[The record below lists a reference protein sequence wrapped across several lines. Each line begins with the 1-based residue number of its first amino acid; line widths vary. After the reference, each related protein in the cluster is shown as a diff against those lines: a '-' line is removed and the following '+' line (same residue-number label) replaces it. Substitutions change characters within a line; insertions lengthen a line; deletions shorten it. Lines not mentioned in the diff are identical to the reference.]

1 VSYGLCNTHC
11 VQTTRLDS
19 SANDALDGKMLIM
32 PSDFF
37 RFLLQARVVP
47 CYLNP
52 VAQFILCPGYP
63 KALIR
68 LLKFFGWSIVAVFC
82 GLLLG
87 LSGAFLYL
95 SPGLPSVEALRSI
108 QLQIPLRV
116 YSSDNKLIAE
126 FGEMRR
132 TPIRFADIPP
142 NFINAL
148 LSAEDDNFA
157 NHYGV
162 DPSSLMRAATQLV
175 KSGHIQSGGS
185 TITMQVAK
193 NFFLTSE
200 RSFSRKTTEILLA
213 LQIERQLTKDEI
225 LELYVNK
232 IYLGNRAY
240 GIEAAA
246 QVYYGKSIRDVSLA
260 QMAMIAG
267 LPKAPSRFNPLANP
281 ARSKERRDW
290 ILGRMYKLGKITEA
304 DYTTA
309 INEPLNASYHVP
321 TPEVNAPY
329 IAEMARAEMVGRYG
343 SDAYTEGFRVTTT
356 VPSNLQEM
364 ANTALHEGLMTY
376 DQRHGYRGPESRL
389 PGKTREAWATELT
402 KQRTISSLEPAIVT
416 QVDKT
421 GLQVLTRTGE
431 EHVGW
436 DSMKWAR
443 PFLNTNSMGANPKQ
457 PSDVAQ
463 VGDLIRVQRQPD
475 NSLKFSQIPQAQGA
489 LVSLDPQNGAIR
501 SLVGGFA
508 FEQSNYN
515 RAMQAKRQ
523 PGSSFKPFVYS
534 AALDNGYTA
543 ASLVNDAPIVFVDE
557 YLDKVWRPKNDT
569 NTFLGPIR
577 LREGL
582 YKSRNLVSIRLVQAL
597 GIDRTIDYISKF
609 GFNKQDLPRNLSLA
623 LGTATLTPMEIATGW
638 STFANGG
645 YKISPYIID
654 KIESRNG
661 DTLFVANPP
670 SVPQGAAVTNGI
682 AAPTDAQAFTVNAT
696 PGEAPAAPGAA
707 PQTPAVAERI
717 VDGRTTYILNSM
729 LEDVIKLGTGRRA
742 LALGR
747 SDIAGK
753 TGTTNESKD
762 AWFSGYNA
770 DYVTTVW
777 TGFDQPESLGKREFG
792 GTVALPIWMNYMAAA
807 LKDKP
812 PHTQPE
818 PEGILS
824 LRVDPVS
831 GRAASPGTPGAYFE
845 LFKAEDTPPSV
856 NELGNGNAPGSPLPA
871 DEAAPIDLF

>member
-1 VSYGLCNTHC
+1 
-11 VQTTRLDS
+11 
-19 SANDALDGKMLIM
+19 M
-32 PSDFF
+32 
-37 RFLLQARVVP
+37 
-47 CYLNP
+47 
-52 VAQFILCPGYP
+52 
-63 KALIR
+63 IR
-68 LLKFFGWSIVAVFC
+68 LLKFFGYSIVAIVC
-82 GLLLG
+82 GLLLV
-87 LSGAFLYL
+87 LSGAYLYL

-116 YSSDNKLIAE
+116 YSSDEKLIAE

-142 NFINAL
+142 NFISAL

-162 DPSSLMRAATQLV
+162 DPSSLVRAATQLV

-200 RSFSRKTTEILLA
+200 RSFSRKATEILLA

-240 GIEAAA
+240 GIEAAS
-246 QVYYGKSIRDVSLA
+246 QVYYGKSIRDASLA

-290 ILGRMYKLGKITEA
+290 ILGRMYKLGKIDQAAYESA
-304 DYTTA
+304 VA
-309 INEPLNASYHVP
+309 EPLNASYHVP

-356 VPSNLQEM
+356 VPSDLQEI
-364 ANTALHEGLMTY
+364 ANDAVHSGLISY

-389 PGKTREAWATELT
+389 PGKTLSAWTAELS
-402 KQRTISSLEPAIVT
+402 KQRPISGLEPAIVT
-416 QVDKT
+416 QVKKD
-421 GLQVLTRTGE
+421 GVQVLTRTGE
-431 EHVGW
+431 AHVAW
-436 DSMKWAR
+436 DTMKWAR
-443 PFLNTNSMGANPKQ
+443 PFLNTNSMGAMPKQ

-463 VGDLIRVQRQPD
+463 VGDLIRVQRQKD
-475 NSLKFSQIPQAQGA
+475 DSLKFSQVPLAQGA

-501 SLVGGFA
+501 ALVGGFA

-515 RAMQAKRQ
+515 RATQAKRQ
-523 PGSSFKPFVYS
+523 PGSSFKPFIYS

-577 LREGL
+577 IREAL
-582 YKSRNLVSIRLVQAL
+582 YKSRNLVSIRLLQAM
-597 GIDRTIDYISKF
+597 GVGKTIDYITRF
-609 GFNKQDLPRNLSLA
+609 GFNKSDLPPNLSLA

-645 YKISPYIID
+645 YKITPYLID

-661 DTLFVANPP
+661 DTLFTANPP
-670 SVPQGAAVTNGI
+670 RVPGDVVNGVVATDGLAAPSHGGITIEPTPGATPAAANP
-682 AAPTDAQAFTVNAT
+682 AAPTEPQA
-696 PGEAPAAPGAA
+696 
-707 PQTPAVAERI
+707 PAVAERV
-717 VDGRTTYILNSM
+717 VDGRTTYILNSI
-729 LEDVIKLGTGRRA
+729 LEDVIKKGTGRRA

-747 SDIAGK
+747 ADIAGK

-762 AWFSGYNA
+762 AWFSGYNG

-777 TGFDQPESLGKREFG
+777 TGYDQPESLGRREFG
-792 GTVALPIWMNYMAAA
+792 GTVALPIWMSYMGAA

-812 PHTQPE
+812 LHTQPE

-824 LRVDPVS
+824 LRIDPIS
-831 GRAASPGTPGAYFE
+831 GRAASPSTPNAYFE
-845 LFKAEDTPPSV
+845 LFKSEDTPPSV
-856 NELGNGNAPGSPLPA
+856 NELGNGVVPGSPLPA

>member
-1 VSYGLCNTHC
+1 
-11 VQTTRLDS
+11 
-19 SANDALDGKMLIM
+19 M
-32 PSDFF
+32 
-37 RFLLQARVVP
+37 
-47 CYLNP
+47 
-52 VAQFILCPGYP
+52 
-63 KALIR
+63 R
-68 LLKFFGWSIVAVFC
+68 LLKFSWWSFVAVFC

-95 SPGLPSVEALRSI
+95 SPGLPSVESLRSI

-116 YSSDNKLIAE
+116 YSSDGKLIAE

-132 TPIRFADIPP
+132 SPIRFADIPP
-142 NFINAL
+142 HFIQAL

-162 DPSSLMRAATQLV
+162 DPASLMRAATQLL
-175 KSGHIQSGGS
+175 KTGHIQTGGS

-193 NFFLTSE
+193 NYFLTSE
-200 RSFSRKTTEILLA
+200 RSFSRKTNEILLA
-213 LQIERQLTKDEI
+213 LQIERELTKDEI

-281 ARSKERRDW
+281 VRSKERRDW
-290 ILGRMYKLGKITEA
+290 ILGRMYKLGKIDEA
-304 DYTTA
+304 SYQA
-309 INEPLNASYHVP
+309 ALAEPINASYHVP

-356 VPSNLQEM
+356 VPSNLQEI
-364 ANTALHEGLMTY
+364 ANAAVLEGLLAY

-389 PGKTREAWATELT
+389 PGKTREAWLQELT
-402 KQRTISSLEPAIVT
+402 KQRSLNGLEPAIVT
-416 QVDKT
+416 QVDKS
-421 GLQVLTRTGE
+421 GLRVLTRSGAEQPVAWET
-431 EHVGW
+431 
-436 DSMKWAR
+436 MKWAR
-443 PFLNTNSMGANPKQ
+443 PFLNSNSQGRSPQQ
-457 PSDVAQ
+457 PADVAQ
-463 VGDLIRVQRQPD
+463 VGDLIRIQRQAD
-475 NSLKFSQIPQAQGA
+475 NSLNFSQVPSAQSA
-489 LVSLDPQNGAIR
+489 LVSLDPNNGAIR
-501 SLVGGFA
+501 ALVGGFS

-523 PGSSFKPFVYS
+523 PGSSFKPFIYS

-543 ASLVNDAPIVFVDE
+543 SSLVNDAPIVFVDE

-577 LREGL
+577 MREAL
-582 YKSRNLVSIRLVQAL
+582 YKSRNLVSIRLLQAI
-597 GIDRTIDYISKF
+597 GIDTAIDYISKF

-645 YKISPYIID
+645 YKITPYLID
-654 KIESRNG
+654 RIESRSG
-661 DTLFVANPP
+661 ETLFVANPA
-670 SVPQGAAVTNGI
+670 SVPLHEDMAGEPAPEPAIITENTPVTPLAI
-682 AAPTDAQAFTVNAT
+682 QP
-696 PGEAPAAPGAA
+696 
-707 PQTPAVAERI
+707 PAVAERI
-717 VDGRTTYILNSM
+717 IDGRTTYILTSM
-729 LEDVIKLGTGRRA
+729 LEDVIKRGTGRRA

-747 SDIAGK
+747 ADLAGK

-770 DYVTTVW
+770 DYMTTVW
-777 TGFDQPESLGKREFG
+777 TGFDQPETLGRREFG
-792 GTVALPIWMNYMAAA
+792 GTAALPIWMSYMGAA

-812 PHTQPE
+812 VHTQPE

-824 LRVDPVS
+824 LRVDPIS
-831 GRAASPGTPGAYFE
+831 GRAATPSTAGAYFE
-845 LFKAEDTPPSV
+845 LFKAEDTPPSI
-856 NELGNGNAPGSPLPA
+856 NELNGSVPGSPLPA
-871 DEAAPIDLF
+871 DESAPIDLF

>member
-1 VSYGLCNTHC
+1 
-11 VQTTRLDS
+11 
-19 SANDALDGKMLIM
+19 M
-32 PSDFF
+32 
-37 RFLLQARVVP
+37 
-47 CYLNP
+47 
-52 VAQFILCPGYP
+52 
-63 KALIR
+63 R

-82 GLLLG
+82 GLLLA

-116 YSSDNKLIAE
+116 YSSDGKLIAE

-132 TPIRFADIPP
+132 TPIRFAEIPP

-193 NFFLTSE
+193 NFFLSSE

-304 DYTTA
+304 AYTEA

-321 TPEVNAPY
+321 TPEVSAPY

-356 VPSNLQEM
+356 VPSDLQEM
-364 ANTALHEGLMTY
+364 ANTAVHEGLMTY

-389 PGKTREAWATELT
+389 PGKTQAAWATELT
-402 KQRTISSLEPAIVT
+402 KQRTISGLEPAIVT
-416 QVDKT
+416 QIEKNGV
-421 GLQVLTRTGE
+421 QVLTRNGE
-431 EHVGW
+431 EHVAW
-436 DSMKWAR
+436 DTMKWAR
-443 PFLNTNSMGANPKQ
+443 PFLNTNSMGAVPRQ
-457 PSDVAQ
+457 PADVAQ
-463 VGDLIRVQRQPD
+463 VGDLIRVQRQAD
-475 NSLKFSQIPQAQGA
+475 NSLKFSQIPLAQGA
-489 LVSLDPQNGAIR
+489 LVTLDPKNGAIR
-501 SLVGGFA
+501 ALVGGFA

-577 LREGL
+577 MREAL
-582 YKSRNLVSIRLVQAL
+582 YKSRNLVSIRLLQSMGV
-597 GIDRTIDYISKF
+597 DHTIDYISKF

-645 YKISPYIID
+645 YKITPYIID

-661 DTLFVANPP
+661 EMLFSANPP
-670 SVPQGAAVTNGI
+670 SVPTGDTTSSGI
-682 AAPTDAQAFTVNAT
+682 AAPEHSFTVNTVA
-696 PGEAPAAPGAA
+696 GENPIQAPV
-707 PQTPAVAERI
+707 QTPAVAERI
-717 VDGRTTYILNSM
+717 IDGRTTYILNSM
-729 LEDVIKLGTGRRA
+729 LQDVIKLGTGRRA
-742 LALGR
+742 LSLGR
-747 SDIAGK
+747 TDLAGK

-777 TGFDQPESLGKREFG
+777 TGFDQPESLGRREYG
-792 GTVALPIWMNYMAAA
+792 GTVALPIWINFMGAA

-812 PHTQPE
+812 AHTQAE

-831 GRAASPGTPGAYFE
+831 GRAATPGTPNAYFE
-845 LFKAEDTPPSV
+845 LFKSEDTPPSV
-856 NELGNGNAPGSPLPA
+856 NELGNGVAPGSPLPA

>member
-1 VSYGLCNTHC
+1 
-11 VQTTRLDS
+11 
-19 SANDALDGKMLIM
+19 
-32 PSDFF
+32 
-37 RFLLQARVVP
+37 
-47 CYLNP
+47 
-52 VAQFILCPGYP
+52 
-63 KALIR
+63 LIR

-108 QLQIPLRV
+108 QLQIPLRI

-364 ANTALHEGLMTY
+364 ANTAVHEGLMTY

-389 PGKTREAWATELT
+389 PGKTREAWTTELT

-421 GLQVLTRTGE
+421 GLQVMTRTGD

-543 ASLVNDAPIVFVDE
+543 SSLVNDAPIVFVDE

-577 LREGL
+577 IREAL
-582 YKSRNLVSIRLVQAL
+582 YKSRNLVSIRLLQAM
-597 GIDRTIDYISKF
+597 GVGKTIDYMTRF
-609 GFNKQDLPRNLSLA
+609 GFNKSDLPPNLSLA

-645 YKISPYIID
+645 YKIAPYLID

-661 DTLFVANPP
+661 DTLFTANPP
-670 SVPQGAAVTNGI
+670 RVPGDVVNGVVATDGL
-682 AAPTDAQAFTVNAT
+682 AAPSHGGITIEPT
-696 PGEAPAAPGAA
+696 PGTTPAAANPSA
-707 PQTPAVAERI
+707 PSEPQAPAVAERV
-717 VDGRTTYILNSM
+717 VDGRTTYILNSI
-729 LEDVIKLGTGRRA
+729 LEDVIKKGTGRRA

-747 SDIAGK
+747 ADIAGK

-762 AWFSGYNA
+762 AWFSGYNG

-777 TGFDQPESLGKREFG
+777 TGYDQPESLGRREFG
-792 GTVALPIWMNYMAAA
+792 GTVALPIWMSYMGAA

-812 PHTQPE
+812 LHTQPE

-824 LRVDPVS
+824 LRIDPIS
-831 GRAASPGTPGAYFE
+831 GRAASPSTPNAYFE
-845 LFKAEDTPPSV
+845 LFKSEDTPPSV
-856 NELGNGNAPGSPLPA
+856 NELGNGVVPGSPLPA
-871 DEAAPIDLF
+871 DESAPIDLF

>member
-1 VSYGLCNTHC
+1 
-11 VQTTRLDS
+11 
-19 SANDALDGKMLIM
+19 M
-32 PSDFF
+32 
-37 RFLLQARVVP
+37 
-47 CYLNP
+47 
-52 VAQFILCPGYP
+52 
-63 KALIR
+63 IR
-68 LLKFFGWSIVAVFC
+68 LLKFFGYSIVAIVC
-82 GLLLG
+82 GLLLV
-87 LSGAFLYL
+87 LSGAYLYL

-116 YSSDNKLIAE
+116 YSSDEKLIAE

-142 NFINAL
+142 NFISAL

-162 DPSSLMRAATQLV
+162 DPSSLVRAATQLV

-200 RSFSRKTTEILLA
+200 RSFSRKATEILLA

-240 GIEAAA
+240 GIEAAS
-246 QVYYGKSIRDVSLA
+246 QVYYGKSIRDASLA

-290 ILGRMYKLGKITEA
+290 ILGRMYKLGKIDQAAYESA
-304 DYTTA
+304 VA
-309 INEPLNASYHVP
+309 EPLNASYHVP

-356 VPSNLQEM
+356 VPSDLQEI
-364 ANTALHEGLMTY
+364 ANDAVHSGLIAY

-389 PGKTREAWATELT
+389 PGKTLSAWTTELS
-402 KQRTISSLEPAIVT
+402 KQRPISGLEPAIVT
-416 QVDKT
+416 QVKKD
-421 GLQVLTRTGE
+421 GVQVLTRTGE
-431 EHVGW
+431 AHVSW

-443 PFLNTNSMGANPKQ
+443 PFLNTNSMGPMPKQ

-463 VGDLIRVQRQPD
+463 VGDLIRVQRLKD
-475 NSLKFSQIPQAQGA
+475 DSLKFSQVPLAQGA

-501 SLVGGFA
+501 ALVGGFA

-515 RAMQAKRQ
+515 RATQAKRQ
-523 PGSSFKPFVYS
+523 PGSSFKPFIYS

-577 LREGL
+577 IREAL
-582 YKSRNLVSIRLVQAL
+582 YKSRNLVSIRLLQAM
-597 GIDRTIDYISKF
+597 GVGKTIDYITRF
-609 GFNKQDLPRNLSLA
+609 GFNKADLPPNLSLA

-645 YKISPYIID
+645 YKVTPYLIE

-661 DTLFVANPP
+661 DTLFTANPP
-670 SVPQGAAVTNGI
+670 RVPGDVVNGMVATDGL
-682 AAPTDAQAFTVNAT
+682 AAPSNGGITIEPT
-696 PGEAPAAPGAA
+696 PGAVPTTNSTTPTE
-707 PQTPAVAERI
+707 PQAPAVAERV
-717 VDGRTTYILNSM
+717 VDARTTYILNSI
-729 LEDVIKLGTGRRA
+729 LEDVIKKGTGRRA
-742 LALGR
+742 MALGR
-747 SDIAGK
+747 ADIAGK

-777 TGFDQPESLGKREFG
+777 TGYDQPESLGRREFG
-792 GTVALPIWMNYMAAA
+792 GTVALPIWMSYMGAA

-812 PHTQPE
+812 LHTQPE

-824 LRVDPVS
+824 LRIDPVS
-831 GRAASPGTPGAYFE
+831 GRAASPSTPNAYFE
-845 LFKAEDTPPSV
+845 LFKSEDTPPSI
-856 NELGNGNAPGSPLPA
+856 NELGNGVAPGSPLPA